1 MELDD
6 WEKDFDE
13 GEVEAKPNIN
23 QMKEIEERKQIEDA
37 DNALTDELFNNKNHV
52 LSLSDQNKNNK
63 NNKNKN
69 NKKEINK
76 NKITNR
82 YQNEINLKEF
92 SENKKRE
99 KQRAQDFDE
108 IFGSA
113 QLDDLEESYYNF
125 EEKYK

>member
-6 WEKDFDE
+6 WELEDE
-13 GEVEAKPNIN
+13 DEAKPNIN
-23 QMKEIEERKQIEDA
+23 QLKEIEERKQIEEA

-52 LSLSDQNKNNK
+52 LSLSDQNQNK

-82 YQNEINLKEF
+82 FQNEINLKEF

-99 KQRAQDFDE
+99 KQRVQDFNE

-113 QLDDLEESYYNF
+113 ELDDLEESYYNF